1 MGWWGKVVGGALGFA
16 FGGPL
21 GAAFGAA
28 VGHQFDRGLDG
39 AEDGAG
45 EQERIQTAF
54 FTATFTVMGYVAKA
68 DGHVSPAEIAHAQ
81 AVMRDMRLSPEQVR
95 VAKNLYREGKTVGF
109 DCDAAVHQFV
119 RESRRRRTLLQMFL
133 EIQIQAACADG
144 ELHPRED
151 AVLRRLAGLL
161 GFSTAHYVQLVTLV
175 RAAGGSAH
183 GGHGAGRPGG
193 GQRAAPARLDTA
205 TARAILGVTA
215 NASVDDIKK
224 AYRRLM
230 SQHHPDKL
238 IAKGMPEEMVKVA
251 TTKAQEIRAAY
262 ELLSGRS

>member
-39 AEDGAG
+39 TGEEAG

-54 FTATFTVMGYVAKA
+54 FTATFAVMGYVAKA
-68 DGHVSPAEIAHAQ
+68 DGHVSPAEIAHAR
-81 AVMRDMRLSPEQVR
+81 AVMRDMRLAAEQVR
-95 VAKNLYREGKTVGF
+95 VAQNLYREGKTAGF
-109 DCDAAVHQFV
+109 DFDGVVRQFV
-119 RESRRRRTLLQMFL
+119 HEARRRRTLLQMFL

-161 GFSTAHYVQLVTLV
+161 GFSVAHYVQLVALV
-175 RAAGGSAH
+175 RAAGGARQDRSGSQ
-183 GGHGAGRPGG
+183 GGA
-193 GQRAAPARLDTA
+193 GQRAAPARLDSA
-205 TARAILGVTA
+205 TARAILGVPA
-215 NASVDDIKK
+215 DASADDIKK

-262 ELLSGRS
+262 DLMSGR

>member
-28 VGHQFDRGLDG
+28 VGHHFDRGLDG
-39 AEDGAG
+39 TGEGAG

-68 DGHVSPAEIAHAQ
+68 DGHVSAAEIAHAR
-81 AVMRDMRLSPEQVR
+81 AVMRDMRLAPAQVQ
-95 VAKNLYREGKTVGF
+95 VAQNLYREGKTAGF
-109 DCDAAVHQFV
+109 DCDGVVHQFV
-119 RESRRRRTLLQMFL
+119 HECRRRRTLLQMFL

-161 GFSTAHYVQLVTLV
+161 GFSAAHYAQLVAL
-175 RAAGGSAH
+175 
-183 GGHGAGRPGG
+183 
-193 GQRAAPARLDTA
+193 
-205 TARAILGVTA
+205 
-215 NASVDDIKK
+215 
-224 AYRRLM
+224 
-230 SQHHPDKL
+230 
-238 IAKGMPEEMVKVA
+238 
-251 TTKAQEIRAAY
+251 
-262 ELLSGRS
+262 